1 MYINTTYS
9 LSCVFRDKS
18 RRMSSKEMEMIWY
31 SNKNNSQH
39 LFTGINYNVY
49 GPPPDFCWDLLCN
62 DEPLVDDPESH
73 SFNLDRRLS
82 QLVKYVR
89 GQAEAYRTNNIA
101 LTMGEDF
108 QYSVF
113 DNTFIS
119 KIIQIL

>member
-1 MYINTTYS
+1 
-9 LSCVFRDKS
+9 
-18 RRMSSKEMEMIWY
+18 MIWY

-49 GPPPDFCWDLLCN
+49 GPPPEFCWDLLCD

-82 QLVKYVR
+82 QLVKYAR
-89 GQAEAYRTNNIA
+89 EQAEAYRTNNIA

-113 DNTFIS
+113 DDEFSQKLFKYYKLSFIYMCVNTCNLYIF
-119 KIIQIL
+119 L

>member
-1 MYINTTYS
+1 
-9 LSCVFRDKS
+9 
-18 RRMSSKEMEMIWY
+18 MSSKEMEMIWY

-49 GPPPDFCWDLLCN
+49 GPPPEFCWDLLCN

-82 QLVKYVR
+82 QLVKYVKE
-89 GQAEAYRTNNIA
+89 QAESYRTNNIA

-108 QYSVF
+108 QYSVL
-113 DNTFIS
+113 DNKFIS
-119 KIIQIL
+119 KNIQIL